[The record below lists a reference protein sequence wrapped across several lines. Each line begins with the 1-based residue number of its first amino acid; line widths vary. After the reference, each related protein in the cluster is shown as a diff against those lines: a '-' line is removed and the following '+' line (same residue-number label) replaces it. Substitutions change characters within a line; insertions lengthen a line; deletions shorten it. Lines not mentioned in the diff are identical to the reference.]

1 MSNFKACMLA
11 IWYIIAI
18 LSGATVIMQF
28 IHFDRNELK
37 ISLFLFVMAVYTI
50 KALWQQHTDEF

>member
-11 IWYIIAI
+11 IWYIITI
-18 LSGATVIMQF
+18 LSVATVIMQF

-37 ISLFLFVMAVYTI
+37 ISLFLFVMVVYTI